1 MDTFIKFLLANNL
14 KKGEIASYLGVSKAF
29 VTQLA
34 SGERRLPA
42 DKLALITANSDW
54 DTSMFTSTLV
64 DGYGQRP
71 VQKTAPKIKFVVGAE
86 AEDAREREGYI
97 KRLLEE
103 IKELKAQRDALMQEV
118 AVLKYQ
124 LEQK

>member
-1 MDTFIKFLLANNL
+1 MSDFSKFLTVNGL
-14 KKGEIASYLGVSKAF
+14 KRKDIASFLGVSGAF
-29 VTQLA
+29 VTQLT
-34 SGERRLPA
+34 SGERRLPPE
-42 DKLALITANSDW
+42 KLALIKANPFGW
-54 DTSMFTSTLV
+54 DISMLTVAS
-64 DGYGQRP
+64 QSP
-71 VQKTAPKIKFVVGAE
+71 VSAKATPAIRFVVGAE

-103 IKELKAQRDALMQEV
+103 IKELKAQRDALIQEV